1 MWGYL
6 SLVPISL
13 ALWASAGIWLV
24 FAIAVINRDVDLTK
38 DFPFISKCGSFP
50 PQSCIFSQVLN
61 IGAAMVVWICIVR
74 YYQLRDWGV
83 KTWPNQLILWS
94 GILCALG
101 TSVAGNFQEK
111 NQKPTHMTGAFF
123 AFVLGNIYFWLQII
137 LCWWVKGLPQPGA
150 PWMAWLRLGLCSLC
164 TMLMVAMLVLYS
176 SRLRS
181 TSAAFEWAVAMLL
194 FLLFG
199 LFAVDFSVLEGCT
212 LSLQPLRSL
221 TPRPSASPGLHS
233 PPLTSPPPLRP

>member
-13 ALWASAGIWLV
+13 TLWASAGVWLV

-101 TSVAGNFQEK
+101 TSVAGNFQ
-111 NQKPTHMTGAFF
+111 
-123 AFVLGNIYFWLQII
+123 II

-181 TSAAFEWAVAMLL
+181 ASAAFEWAVAMLL

-233 PPLTSPPPLRP
+233 LPLASPPPRP

>member
-13 ALWASAGIWLV
+13 TLWASAGVWLV

-137 LCWWVKGLPQPGA
+137 LCW
-150 PWMAWLRLGLCSLC
+150 
-164 TMLMVAMLVLYS
+164 
-176 SRLRS
+176 LRS
-181 TSAAFEWAVAMLL
+181 ASAAFEWAVAMLL

-233 PPLTSPPPLRP
+233 LPLASPPPRP